1 MAVIFALEHVNPSP
15 FYVFDEVDAALDD
28 ANVARFTRLLSRLA
42 RRQQFL
48 VVTHNHMT
56 MAVADALYGV
66 TIDREGVTSV
76 LSVRLPAHREANA
89 VAVGVAQRPL
99 RSAVS

>member
-15 FYVFDEVDAALDD
+15 FYVFDEIDAALDD
-28 ANVARFTRLLSRLA
+28 ANIARFTRLLTRLA
-42 RRQQFL
+42 QRQQFL

-76 LSVRLPAHREANA
+76 LSVRLPARREGSVA
-89 VAVGVAQRPL
+89 AVGVVQTPL
-99 RSAVS
+99 RRAVS

>member
-1 MAVIFALEHVNPSP
+1 
-15 FYVFDEVDAALDD
+15 
-28 ANVARFTRLLSRLA
+28 
-42 RRQQFL
+42 
-48 VVTHNHMT
+48 MT